1 MREDITAATVSGR
14 HPSRENS
21 AGHRWMGLSAIAIAI
36 FLAIE
41 AVTKLTM
48 GGRPE
53 LDDSV
58 ALVEYIS
65 ERSTQTFVV
74 ILADTFLLAFLI
86 VFLACFQHL
95 VTASRPDLAWVAQV
109 TFGAGLVFIAV
120 TLVGDSMEGGAALDV
135 IALEPDPSV
144 IRALIVGQ
152 SIMFGSIGA
161 VLLALFSVTAAYL
174 TFASGAVRR
183 WTGILAALTAVA
195 NLALAVLGFGG
206 TSPSSFFAS
215 GGIGNALLGI
225 FPWLAWVFCVGIT
238 TLRGHGTE
246 MRRIADP
253 APSLGG
259 ESDARQ

>member
-1 MREDITAATVSGR
+1 MSADGTR
-14 HPSRENS
+14 PST
-21 AGHRWMGLSAIAIAI
+21 GHRWMGLSAIAIAI
-36 FLAIE
+36 FLAVE

-48 GGRPE
+48 GARPE
-53 LDDSV
+53 LDDSL
-58 ALVEYIS
+58 ALVEYIR
-65 ERSTQTFVV
+65 ERSTQTFIV

-95 VTASRPDLAWVAQV
+95 VTASRPDLAWVAQI
-109 TFGAGLVFIAV
+109 TFGAGLVFVAV

-152 SIMFGSIGA
+152 SIMFGSTGA
-161 VLLALFSVTAAYL
+161 VLLALVSATAAYL
-174 TFASGAVRR
+174 TFASGALRR
-183 WTGILAALTAVA
+183 WTGILATLTAAA

-225 FPWLAWVFCVGIT
+225 FPWLVWVFCAGVT
-238 TLRGHGTE
+238 TLRGHGTDVGHL
-246 MRRIADP
+246 ADP
-253 APSLGG
+253 VG
-259 ESDARQ
+259 DA